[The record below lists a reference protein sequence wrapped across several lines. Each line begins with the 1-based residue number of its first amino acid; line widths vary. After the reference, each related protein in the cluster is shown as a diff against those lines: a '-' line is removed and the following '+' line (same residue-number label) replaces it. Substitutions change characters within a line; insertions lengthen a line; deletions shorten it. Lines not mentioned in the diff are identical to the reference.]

1 MLKENGYQKSIISK
15 IFKRITNNH
24 SLSQSQQQWKATDI
38 QGKETRMS
46 INLQVKNFS
55 VYSNLTELYTL
66 STLKAICINS
76 FVNLKIE
83 WLQKIK
89 KILYTKLT
97 VVLRSSLHG
106 EFKRSLKSRSDEP
119 KRSVRNCDCKK
130 NENAKHCWEAD
141 QNISWNQKKFVDRE
155 SRLISRKIKETI
167 HSLQNLNHIN
177 KIFNMLP
184 EI

>member
-15 IFKRITNNH
+15 IFNRFTNNH

-46 INLQVKNFS
+46 INLQVENFS

-89 KILYTKLT
+89 KILYTKLA
-97 VVLRSSLHG
+97 VVT
-106 EFKRSLKSRSDEP
+106 
-119 KRSVRNCDCKK
+119 
-130 NENAKHCWEAD
+130 AKQSTW
-141 QNISWNQKKFVDRE
+141 
-155 SRLISRKIKETI
+155 
-167 HSLQNLNHIN
+167 
-177 KIFNMLP
+177 
-184 EI
+184 

>member
-1 MLKENGYQKSIISK
+1 MDFRQQFNLLSMNSLPLRTFNCFNVYVWIFVIGSFNRAYSIIRNKNDLYTENARIKQVLKENGYQKSIISK
-15 IFKRITNNH
+15 IFKRFTNNH

-97 VVLRSSLHG
+97 VVT
-106 EFKRSLKSRSDEP
+106 
-119 KRSVRNCDCKK
+119 
-130 NENAKHCWEAD
+130 AKQSTWW
-141 QNISWNQKKFVDRE
+141 I
-155 SRLISRKIKETI
+155 
-167 HSLQNLNHIN
+167 
-177 KIFNMLP
+177 
-184 EI
+184 

>member
-1 MLKENGYQKSIISK
+1 MHTDQYLHYSSHNQTSCKESVVSSLFNRAYSIIENKDDLYEENARIKQLLKINGYQKSIISK

-97 VVLRSSLHG
+97 VVT
-106 EFKRSLKSRSDEP
+106 
-119 KRSVRNCDCKK
+119 
-130 NENAKHCWEAD
+130 AKQSTW
-141 QNISWNQKKFVDRE
+141 
-155 SRLISRKIKETI
+155 
-167 HSLQNLNHIN
+167 
-177 KIFNMLP
+177 
-184 EI
+184 